1 MKYDYLSSDEVL
13 LQRFLDVSARIHG
26 LRACSEIQKS
36 LHRQVVKDSLVE
48 AEQLIN
54 AAYENLQYSIHPENN
69 GYLENYRQ
77 LLAESLQEHIAIPKI
92 VDNN

>member
-26 LRACSEIQKS
+26 LRACAELQKS
-36 LHRQVVKDSLVE
+36 LHRQTVLDPLVE

-54 AAYENLQYSIHPENN
+54 EAYEKLHYCVHPDKNA
-69 GYLENYRQ
+69 YLEILRQ
-77 LLAESLQEHIAIPKI
+77 LLAESLQEHIVIPKI

>member
-36 LHRQVVKDSLVE
+36 LHREVVMDSLVE

-54 AAYENLQYSIHPENN
+54 AAYEKLHYCVHPEKN
-69 GYLENYRQ
+69 GYLEIFRQ